1 MHLKNKMNFL
11 NVRVEKKNLENHIVQ
26 GLLAFFSPSASH
38 MKLCQNPMCYIKGT
52 QTF

>member
-11 NVRVEKKNLENHIVQ
+11 MSELRKKSLENHIVQ

-38 MKLCQNPMCYIKGT
+38 MKLCQNPKCYIKGP